1 METLTQI
8 GQMLGTYGVSAVIV
22 IIFLWDYVANK
33 KKNTENQETIK
44 TTLEVV
50 KESTTTISNCLIEMQ
65 QTNLN
70 TAKSLELLQRQMENT
85 DKKIDILLEGRNY
98 KMSNKV
104 YDVLKWITLV
114 FLPALTTLTGAILT
128 TFNVGCTDI
137 VLTIMTAVTTFM
149 GAVLGISNI
158 NYNKDKE

>member
-1 METLTQI
+1 METITQV
-8 GQMLGTYGVSAVIV
+8 GQLIGTYGVSAVIV

-50 KESTTTISNCLIEMQ
+50 KESTTTISSCLMEMQ

-85 DKKIDILLEGRNY
+85 DKKIDILLEGRNS
-98 KMSNKV
+98 K
-104 YDVLKWITLV
+104 
-114 FLPALTTLTGAILT
+114 
-128 TFNVGCTDI
+128 
-137 VLTIMTAVTTFM
+137 
-149 GAVLGISNI
+149 
-158 NYNKDKE
+158 

>member
-8 GQMLGTYGVSAVIV
+8 GQMLGTYGVSAIIV

-50 KESTTTISNCLIEMQ
+50 RESTTTISNCLIEMQ

-85 DKKIDILLEGRNY
+85 DKKIDILLEGR
-98 KMSNKV
+98 K
-104 YDVLKWITLV
+104 
-114 FLPALTTLTGAILT
+114 
-128 TFNVGCTDI
+128 
-137 VLTIMTAVTTFM
+137 
-149 GAVLGISNI
+149 
-158 NYNKDKE
+158 

>member
-22 IIFLWDYVANK
+22 MIFLWDYVANK
-33 KKNTENQETIK
+33 KKNVENQETIK
-44 TTLEVV
+44 TTLAVV

-85 DKKIDILLEGRNY
+85 DKKIDILLEGRNI
-98 KMSNKV
+98 K
-104 YDVLKWITLV
+104 
-114 FLPALTTLTGAILT
+114 
-128 TFNVGCTDI
+128 
-137 VLTIMTAVTTFM
+137 
-149 GAVLGISNI
+149 
-158 NYNKDKE
+158 

>member
-1 METLTQI
+1 METITQI
-8 GQMLGTYGVSAVIV
+8 GQLIGTYGVSAVIV

-50 KESTTTISNCLIEMQ
+50 KESTTTISSCLMEMQ

-85 DKKIDILLEGRNY
+85 DKKIDILLEGR
-98 KMSNKV
+98 K
-104 YDVLKWITLV
+104 
-114 FLPALTTLTGAILT
+114 
-128 TFNVGCTDI
+128 
-137 VLTIMTAVTTFM
+137 
-149 GAVLGISNI
+149 
-158 NYNKDKE
+158 

>member
-22 IIFLWDYVANK
+22 IIFLWEYVVNK
-33 KKNTENQETIK
+33 KKNIENQETIK
-44 TTLEVV
+44 TTLAVV

-85 DKKIDILLEGRNY
+85 DKKVDKLLEERRG
-98 KMSNKV
+98 
-104 YDVLKWITLV
+104 
-114 FLPALTTLTGAILT
+114 
-128 TFNVGCTDI
+128 
-137 VLTIMTAVTTFM
+137 
-149 GAVLGISNI
+149 
-158 NYNKDKE
+158 

>member
-1 METLTQI
+1 METITQV
-8 GQMLGTYGVSAVIV
+8 GQLIGTYGVSAVIV

-50 KESTTTISNCLIEMQ
+50 KESTTTISSCLMEMQ

-85 DKKIDILLEGRNY
+85 DKKIDILLEGR
-98 KMSNKV
+98 K
-104 YDVLKWITLV
+104 
-114 FLPALTTLTGAILT
+114 
-128 TFNVGCTDI
+128 
-137 VLTIMTAVTTFM
+137 
-149 GAVLGISNI
+149 
-158 NYNKDKE
+158 

>member
-1 METLTQI
+1 MEAITQI

-33 KKNTENQETIK
+33 KKNVENQETIK

-50 KESTTTISNCLIEMQ
+50 KESTSTISNCLIEMQ

-85 DKKIDILLEGRNY
+85 DKKIDILLEGR
-98 KMSNKV
+98 K
-104 YDVLKWITLV
+104 
-114 FLPALTTLTGAILT
+114 
-128 TFNVGCTDI
+128 
-137 VLTIMTAVTTFM
+137 
-149 GAVLGISNI
+149 
-158 NYNKDKE
+158 

>member
-1 METLTQI
+1 METLTQV

-33 KKNTENQETIK
+33 KKNVENQETIK

-70 TAKSLELLQRQMENT
+70 TAKSLELLQKQMEST
-85 DKKIDILLEGRNY
+85 DKKVDKLLEGRNS
-98 KMSNKV
+98 K
-104 YDVLKWITLV
+104 
-114 FLPALTTLTGAILT
+114 
-128 TFNVGCTDI
+128 
-137 VLTIMTAVTTFM
+137 
-149 GAVLGISNI
+149 
-158 NYNKDKE
+158 

>member
-1 METLTQI
+1 METLTQV

-22 IIFLWDYVANK
+22 IILLWDYVANK
-33 KKNTENQETIK
+33 KKNVENQETIK

-85 DKKIDILLEGRNY
+85 DKKIDILLEGRNI
-98 KMSNKV
+98 K
-104 YDVLKWITLV
+104 
-114 FLPALTTLTGAILT
+114 
-128 TFNVGCTDI
+128 
-137 VLTIMTAVTTFM
+137 
-149 GAVLGISNI
+149 
-158 NYNKDKE
+158 